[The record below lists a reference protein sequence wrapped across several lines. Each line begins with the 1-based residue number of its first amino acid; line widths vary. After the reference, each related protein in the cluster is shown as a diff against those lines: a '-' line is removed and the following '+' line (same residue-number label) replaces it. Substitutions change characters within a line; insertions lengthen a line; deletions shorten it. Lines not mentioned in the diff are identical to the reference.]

1 MQKIDPFIAIPEPVR
16 LAEDFDISKYGI
28 SARLVRESDASFIH
42 GLRTNATL
50 GQFLSSTP
58 HEVEDQV
65 AWITAYR
72 ERERVGAEYYF
83 LIYDSLKKTPLGL
96 YRLYR
101 FQSDRFEVGSWLFSP
116 GLGSIPILGDL
127 IVRGIG
133 FHHFGYALCNFEV
146 RKGNTSVLSYHK
158 RLFSSELVSEDD
170 QNYYFTLSKTKFEIA
185 KKRLERSFT
194 IL

>member
-1 MQKIDPFIAIPEPVR
+1 MQKIDPFIAIPESMQ

-28 SARLVRESDASFIH
+28 SVRLVRESDASFIH

-58 HEVEDQV
+58 HKVEDQV

-72 ERERVGAEYYF
+72 ERERERKEYYF
-83 LIYDSLKKTPLGL
+83 LIYDSQKKNPLGV

-101 FQSDRFEVGSWLFSP
+101 FQSDRFEVGSWLFST

-127 IVRGIG
+127 NVRSIG
-133 FHHFGYALCNFEV
+133 FHHFGYDLCNFEV
-146 RKGNTSVLSYHK
+146 RKENTSVVAYHK

-170 QNYYFTLSKTKFEIA
+170 LNYYFILSRSKFELA
-185 KKRLERSFT
+185 KKKLESSFT